1 MSTGFTEQ
9 LLNSSPIC
17 NGPVTKLL
25 PKFKTNYVQIWD
37 WVGFVQDAHFN
48 VYNSL
53 GWSNQNKIINLG
65 IGVFSCI
72 KCDSITISSLGF

>member
-37 WVGFVQDAHFN
+37 WVGFVQDAHFI

-53 GWSNQNKIINLG
+53 G
-65 IGVFSCI
+65 
-72 KCDSITISSLGF
+72 